1 MERRLPSILLDRR
14 VQFLLAFVAAVL
26 FAVVAW
32 KLRMLPYYNYEQVY
46 DLAVKVGIRSD
57 VAKYAYINAN
67 DPWIEYWLAKYL
79 AEHGLG
85 SWTTLTRSNPA
96 THIFWY
102 PWGRDFTKTEY
113 PLVPMMAALTGDP
126 LWGIDVV
133 PVLAGVALVFAV
145 FLFEADLYGPLAAVL
160 GSMLVAV
167 LPAAASRTFAGFTEK
182 TGIAMPFLIIALWLY
197 VRTLRAGEEKR
208 WLPLAVATAVAWLLV
223 ELTWGGYA
231 LMHATVALTVLLAP
245 FFAGLEGARRVVEKS
260 FAAFLVF
267 SVLAYGFQA
276 AGYGKVSNT
285 FTLATLAVLVIVYVL
300 VEYLQGRLA
309 GIRLPERYVHQPLRL
324 YAIIVGALFVL
335 GVAAGYATGALHN
348 KYGYTILWPLRDLG
362 LVHMGRVEETVA
374 EMSSALRPG
383 NFRGFLR
390 EANVLAFLAPLA
402 AIYMLYRAYK
412 ERRIDHVPH
421 TALALVLFYGV
432 LGMLYLLESFSVI
445 NTLVVAAA
453 AELLL
458 ASALRVTVAVTRR
471 RRVQA
476 HRTVPR
482 EFKLLALGFYVL
494 LIILGSLYSA
504 SVTAQ
509 SLGAT
514 TATITGS
521 SKSQVYLSWL
531 WLLQHLKY
539 DVPRSDVVVSWWD
552 YGYWISVGS
561 GHPTLA
567 DGATLNG
574 TQLRLLARML
584 TGSESEAVKIMH
596 MLRLEPGKTYVLIN
610 DIALY
615 DTRNKAFIYLFPRN
629 GIDLMKSW
637 AMHHIAGRDEK
648 FQEIVTLLS
657 QMAAQRTAAA
667 AYLPRLEKLLNDTL
681 VFKLAIDGAFEFQR
695 HGVVVPQ
702 RYANLFGNREVRS
715 VTLYTVSLNKELK
728 MTRFKPYLVVVSPFM
743 TIDGK
748 VKTLQ
753 GGLIPV
759 HIIVVYEWTK

>member
-1 MERRLPSILLDRR
+1 MPSILLDKR
-14 VQFLLAFVAAVL
+14 VHYVLAFVATVL

-32 KLRMLPYYNYEQVY
+32 KLRMLPYYNYSEVY
-46 DLAVKVGIRSD
+46 NLAVKNGIRSD
-57 VAKYAYINAN
+57 IAKYAYINAN

-79 AEHGLG
+79 SEHGLG
-85 SWTTLTRSNPA
+85 SWTTLTRSNPV

-133 PVLAGVALVFAV
+133 PVIAGVALVFAV

-160 GSMLVAV
+160 GSMVVAV

-197 VRTLRAGEEKR
+197 VRSLRAAEERR
-208 WLPLAVATAVAWLLV
+208 WLPLAIATAVVWLLV

-231 LMHATVALTVLLAP
+231 LMHATIALTALLAP
-245 FFAGLEGARRVVEKS
+245 FFVDLEEARRVVEKS
-260 FAAFLVF
+260 FTAFLVF
-267 SVLAYGFQA
+267 SVLAYGLED

-300 VEYLQGRLA
+300 VEYLRGQLA
-309 GIRLPERYVHQPLRL
+309 GLQLPERYVHQPLKL
-324 YAIIVGALFVL
+324 YAITIGTLIVLGIAAGYTVGALN
-335 GVAAGYATGALHN
+335 N

-390 EANVLAFLAPLA
+390 EANVLVFLAPIA
-402 AIYMLYRAYK
+402 AIYLLYRAYREK
-412 ERRIDHVPH
+412 RVDHVPH
-421 TALALVLFYGV
+421 TVLALVLFYGV
-432 LGMLYLLESFSVI
+432 LGMLYLLESFSAI

-453 AELLL
+453 AEVLLSSL
-458 ASALRVTVAVTRR
+458 LEGGAAPRR

-476 HRTVPR
+476 HRAVPR
-482 EFKLLALGFYVL
+482 ELKTLLLALYVL
-494 LIILGSLYSA
+494 LLVMGSLYSA

-539 DVPRSDVVVSWWD
+539 NVSKSDVVVAWWD

-574 TQLRLLARML
+574 TQLKLLARLL
-584 TGSESEAVKIMH
+584 TGSEDEASKIMH
-596 MLRLEPGKTYVLIN
+596 MLHLEPNKTLILIN

-615 DTRNKAFIYLFPRN
+615 DPRNKAFIYLFPRN

-637 AMHHIAGRDEK
+637 AMHHIAGRDAK
-648 FQEIVTLLS
+648 FQEIIRLLS
-657 QMAAQRTAAA
+657 LIAGQRAAA
-667 AYLPRLEKLLNDTL
+667 SAYLPNLTRILNNTL
-681 VFKLAIDGAFEFQR
+681 VFKLAIDGAFEFQK
-695 HGVVVPQ
+695 HGVIVPQ
-702 RYANLFGNREVRS
+702 APRYTKLFGDREVKS
-715 VTLYTVSLNKELK
+715 VTLYTVSFNKELK
-728 MTRFKPYLVVVSPFM
+728 MTRFKPYMIVVSPFM
-743 TIDGK
+743 TLDGRVK
-748 VKTLQ
+748 VL
-753 GGLIPV
+753 GNGLIPV
-759 HIIVVYEWTK
+759 HLIIVYKWTG